1 MGDSERAIGDVIV
14 CALRRARRAA
24 CAADVTHAWM
34 QLLSTRAHRVRRRWA
49 MRARVGE
56 ANVDGVGEGVIT
68 LKT

>member
-1 MGDSERAIGDVIV
+1 
-14 CALRRARRAA
+14 
-24 CAADVTHAWM
+24 M

-49 MRARVGE
+49 MRTRVGE